1 MFSSFPDLCASLT
14 MVVKVVMLSKAPS
27 VPDRKAFW
35 RGWREMQFSSRR
47 VTILLKSRPSQGTP
61 GHIVGGVTPGLRR
74 GLPTF
79 LQTLRNLVCGD
90 GEQNAFRVEWAF
102 GFEGPCIN
110 TGALTYSLS
119 QSGLCGIDGATYIT
133 EGLILNEV
141 GRNSFGVTLEER
153 LHLRVLASDLLSSV
167 LRFFPSTL
175 LPGRWGLMT
184 FRFAQ
189 ELDEYADSSVNM
201 FVTSFQTRYCR
212 RPSHPP
218 GVYGVHPLGP
228 DPIPARLAS
237 HRDVVGMGC
246 SDPRSPSASEKSHT
260 PESAPVP

>member
-1 MFSSFPDLCASLT
+1 MRVVRQSLSCGGMYLASRRQL
-14 MVVKVVMLSKAPS
+14 
-27 VPDRKAFW
+27 KAFARHTGSHCRRCDTW
-35 RGWREMQFSSRR
+35 TPSRSAD
-47 VTILLKSRPSQGTP
+47 VQ
-61 GHIVGGVTPGLRR
+61 
-74 GLPTF
+74 
-79 LQTLRNLVCGD
+79 RNLVCGD

-201 FVTSFQTRYCR
+201 